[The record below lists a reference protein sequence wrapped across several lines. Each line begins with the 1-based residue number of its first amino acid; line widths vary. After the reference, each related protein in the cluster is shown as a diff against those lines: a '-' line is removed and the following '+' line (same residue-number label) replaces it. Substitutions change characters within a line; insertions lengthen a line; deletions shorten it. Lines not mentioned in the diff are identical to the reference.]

1 MAANA
6 ETAGSELPL
15 DNRWMLFQVAER
27 GTAIFIEIADG
38 SRELI
43 LHSARASLV
52 RGKRG
57 VRRAVKD
64 PPPTRAA
71 RRQPRPLPGG
81 AETMPLFYFDLFYD
95 RYVVLDPGGMS
106 FEYPASAS
114 EAADELARDLLTARS
129 ELRKSGSWIRVRDER
144 GTELYRSSIDPETP
158 APAPAA

>member
-1 MAANA
+1 MIDFGGY
-6 ETAGSELPL
+6 GSL
-15 DNRWMLFQVAER
+15 RSQGRRRCMLFY
-27 GTAIFIEIADG
+27 
-38 SRELI
+38 LI
-43 LHSARASLV
+43 LRASLV
-52 RGKRG
+52 RGKRA
-57 VRRAVKD
+57 VRRAVID
-64 PPPTRAA
+64 PPLTRAS
-71 RRQPRPLPGG
+71 RPQPRPFSGG

-95 RYVVLDPGGMS
+95 RYIVLDPGGMS